1 MFPARPRT
9 PRYRTILTLTALLF
23 AGSARAW
30 AGNGD
35 GAGGPGGS
43 TVPSDPV
50 FTALLIDGT
59 TVSGRIR
66 QLGPRNEVT
75 LVPQEGAEKTIEFAR
90 LVKLTRE
97 GLVPSF
103 APQGSLVLFP
113 DGDRLYRTVLGPVS
127 ETHIEVQPY
136 TLLGNLKVPLESL
149 LGLVLN
155 PPEDPDALALLVD
168 RVRSEPRKT
177 EALFLTNG
185 ERIPGGFLGLDEKK
199 VKFQGEQGPL
209 TVDVSK
215 VVALRFDESL
225 AVYPMPAGE
234 FFELTMSDGSRL
246 GVTELKLEQGQLT
259 GTARFGTPIRL
270 ALGDLVRMHA
280 RSKSIVYLSEREA
293 DAAKY
298 VAYVGPTRSYRRD
311 MAVDGHPL
319 RLGGQTYDRG
329 LGTQSRTLLA
339 YRIRPGDRRF
349 QALVG
354 LDDSAGPLGS
364 VVFHVVVDNKDRFV
378 SPPMSAR
385 DVPKSID
392 VDLTGGKYL
401 ILLTEFGER
410 GEVRDF
416 ADWVEARIMR

>member
-1 MFPARPRT
+1 MFAARPRALH
-9 PRYRTILTLTALLF
+9 YRIILAAAAGLF
-23 AGSARAW
+23 AGVARA
-30 AGNGD
+30 GD
-35 GAGGPGGS
+35 GGGGPGGS
-43 TVPSDPV
+43 TVPSDPM
-50 FTALLIDGT
+50 FTAQLVDGT

-66 QLGPRNEVT
+66 QIGPRNEVT
-75 LVPQEGAEKTIEFAR
+75 LVPQEGAEKTIEFGR

-113 DGDRLYRTVLGPVS
+113 DGDRLYRTVLGPAT

-168 RVRSEPRKT
+168 RVRSEPKKV
-177 EALFLTNG
+177 EALYLTNG

-215 VVALRFDESL
+215 VVALRFDAGL
-225 AVYPMPAGE
+225 AVYPMPEGE

-246 GVTELKLEQGQLT
+246 GVTGLKLEQGQLT
-259 GTARFGTPIRL
+259 GTARFGVPIRM
-270 ALGDLVRMHA
+270 ALGDLVRVHA
-280 RSKSIVYLSEREA
+280 RSKSIAYLSERKA
-293 DAAKY
+293 DAFQY
-298 VAYVGPTRSYRRD
+298 VGYVGPTRPYRRD

-339 YRIRPGDRRF
+339 YRLAPGDRRF

-364 VVFHVVVDNKDRFV
+364 VVFHVMVDNQERYV

-385 DVPKSID
+385 DTPRNID
-392 VDLTGGKYL
+392 VDVTGGKHL